1 MPLCSTPGACWV
13 PNTAPTVS
21 GGGGPAWSG
30 FVVTNP
36 WQTYN
41 TYGDVDILADM
52 YPTMESLLA
61 FYASATQPAD
71 GLVHCFG
78 HPCDPAHMNFLG
90 DWITPHGSEGNG
102 TAPENILFNNCYIH
116 YITRLT
122 AKISSILGF
131 KEKATHYHEAADKL
145 AAAVNA
151 RFASSSGV
159 YLDTLQTHS
168 LMPLA
173 SGLVPAALENQT
185 RGHLERQIIVAD
197 QGHLDTGLTGT
208 YFLFKHLMEIGR
220 NDLLFTI
227 ANQT

>member
-1 MPLCSTPGACWV
+1 
-13 PNTAPTVS
+13 
-21 GGGGPAWSG
+21 
-30 FVVTNP
+30 
-36 WQTYN
+36 
-41 TYGDVDILADM
+41 
-52 YPTMESLLA
+52 
-61 FYASATQPAD
+61 
-71 GLVHCFG
+71 
-78 HPCDPAHMNFLG
+78 MNFLG

-102 TAPENILFNNCYIH
+102 TAPENILFNNCCARSNVAFVPAGSIHTLTRQRVLLADIH

-131 KEKATHYHEAADKL
+131 KDKAAHYHEAADKL

-159 YLDTLQTHS
+159 YLDLLQTHS

-173 SGLVPAALENQT
+173 TGLVPAALENQT
-185 RGHLERQIIVAD
+185 RGHLERQILVAD

>member
-1 MPLCSTPGACWV
+1 ML
-13 PNTAPTVS
+13 
-21 GGGGPAWSG
+21 
-30 FVVTNP
+30 
-36 WQTYN
+36 
-41 TYGDVDILADM
+41 LAD
-52 YPTMESLLA
+52 
-61 FYASATQPAD
+61 
-71 GLVHCFG
+71 
-78 HPCDPAHMNFLG
+78 
-90 DWITPHGSEGNG
+90 
-102 TAPENILFNNCYIH
+102 IH

-131 KEKATHYHEAADKL
+131 KDKAAHYHRAADKL

-185 RGHLERQIIVAD
+185 RGHLERQIMVAD